1 MAEYRLRQAEAS
13 NLITGD
19 DGMEFSQLLID
30 LNIDTQTLLNRF
42 SGNEMLVKRFLLKFP
57 NDATYEK
64 LCAACHA
71 LDYTAI
77 ANEAHSLKGIASN
90 LSLDRLGAQ
99 SSDLCEWMR
108 AGKTEGI
115 DERLKEISAEYDR
128 IVSLIAAFNT

>member
-1 MAEYRLRQAEAS
+1 
-13 NLITGD
+13 
-19 DGMEFSQLLID
+19 MEFSQLLID

-64 LCAACHA
+64 LRAACQA

-115 DERLKEISAEYDR
+115 DERLNEISAEYDR